1 MIEVEKK
8 FILSEQEK
16 ERLIKDAEFLS
27 ERVFT
32 DIYYDT
38 EKFLLTSQDKWL
50 RSREGKFELK
60 LPLHK
65 GRERLADQ
73 YDEIEDEQKI
83 YQLAN
88 TTKFD
93 FVPSHGWH
101 LSPVI
106 DDEDVSSKLLCP
118 EVEAHVSL
126 VSKIAGV
133 RQTLIQEQR
142 RLAQRGKVVMAG
154 RDIGTVVLPWAELK
168 IFLTA
173 STEERARRRYKE
185 LLKRGEN
192 SSLEIVLA
200 DLKKR
205 DEMDIHR
212 TISPLKPAEDAI
224 IIDTENFSLE
234 QVVDKIY
241 ALAVNL

>member
-1 MIEVEKK
+1 MEGNLKPQLIAIDGPVAVGKTSVGS
-8 FILSEQEK
+8 LLAR
-16 ERLIKDAEFLS
+16 RLGYVFFDTGMMYRGFTWKVLKSGIPIK
-27 ERVFT
+27 
-32 DIYYDT
+32 
-38 EKFLLTSQDKWL
+38 
-50 RSREGKFELK
+50 
-60 LPLHK
+60 
-65 GRERLADQ
+65 
-73 YDEIEDEQKI
+73 DEQKL

-93 FVPSHGWH
+93 FVPLQGCR
-101 LSPVI
+101 LSPLI
-106 DDEDVSSKLLCP
+106 DNEDVSSKLLCP

-133 RQTLIQEQR
+133 RQTLILEQR
-142 RLAQRGKVVMAG
+142 KLAQRGKVVMAG

-168 IFLTA
+168 VFLTA

-185 LLKRGEN
+185 LLDRGEN

-200 DLKKR
+200 DLQKR
-205 DEMDIHR
+205 DKMDIHR

-224 IIDTENFSLE
+224 IINTENLSLE

-241 ALAVNL
+241 TLAVNL

>member
-1 MIEVEKK
+1 MKPQLIAIDGPVAVGKSSVGSLLAKK
-8 FILSEQEK
+8 LGY
-16 ERLIKDAEFLS
+16 
-27 ERVFT
+27 VFF
-32 DIYYDT
+32 DT
-38 EKFLLTSQDKWL
+38 GMMYRAFTWKV
-50 RSREGKFELK
+50 LK
-60 LPLHK
+60 S
-65 GRERLADQ
+65 GIS
-73 YDEIEDEQKI
+73 IEDEQKI
-83 YQLAN
+83 CQLAN

-93 FVPSHGWH
+93 FVPLKGWH

-126 VSKIAGV
+126 ASKIAGV
-133 RQTLIQEQR
+133 RQTLILEQR

-192 SSLEIVLA
+192 SSLESVLA

-212 TISPLKPAEDAI
+212 IISPLKPAEDAI
-224 IIDTENFSLE
+224 IINTENFSLK

-241 ALAVNL
+241 TLAVNL

>member
-1 MIEVEKK
+1 MKPQLIAIDGPVAVGKSSVGS
-8 FILSEQEK
+8 LLAR
-16 ERLIKDAEFLS
+16 RLGY
-27 ERVFT
+27 VFF
-32 DIYYDT
+32 DT
-38 EKFLLTSQDKWL
+38 GMMYRAFTWKVLNSGI
-50 RSREGKFELK
+50 S
-60 LPLHK
+60 
-65 GRERLADQ
+65 
-73 YDEIEDEQKI
+73 IEDEQKLC
-83 YQLAN
+83 QLAN

-93 FVPSHGWH
+93 FVPLQGCY
-101 LSPVI
+101 LSPLI
-106 DDEDVSSKLLCP
+106 DDEDVSSKLLHP

-126 VSKIAGV
+126 ASKIAGV
-133 RQTLIQEQR
+133 RQTLILEQR
-142 RLAQRGKVVMAG
+142 RLAQRGKIVMAG

-185 LLKRGEN
+185 LLERGEN

-205 DEMDIHR
+205 DELDIHR

-241 ALAVNL
+241 TLAVNL

>member
-1 MIEVEKK
+1 MKPQLIAIDGPVAVGKSSVGSLLAK
-8 FILSEQEK
+8 
-16 ERLIKDAEFLS
+16 RLGY
-27 ERVFT
+27 VFF
-32 DIYYDT
+32 DT
-38 EKFLLTSQDKWL
+38 GMMYRAFTWKV
-50 RSREGKFELK
+50 LK
-60 LPLHK
+60 LGIP
-65 GRERLADQ
+65 
-73 YDEIEDEQKI
+73 IEDEQKLC
-83 YQLAN
+83 QLAN

-93 FVPSHGWH
+93 FVPLQGWR
-101 LSPVI
+101 LSPII
-106 DDEDVSSKLLCP
+106 DDKDVSSELLCP

-126 VSKIAGV
+126 ASKIAGV
-133 RQTLIQEQR
+133 RQTLILEQR
-142 RLAQRGKVVMAG
+142 KLAQRGKVVMAG

-173 STEERARRRYKE
+173 STEERARRRHKE

-212 TISPLKPAEDAI
+212 TISPLKSAEDAI
-224 IIDTENFSLE
+224 IIDTENFTLE

-241 ALAVNL
+241 TLAVNL

>member
-1 MIEVEKK
+1 LKPQLIAIDGPVAVGKSSVGSLLAK
-8 FILSEQEK
+8 
-16 ERLIKDAEFLS
+16 RLGYLFFDTGMVYRA
-27 ERVFT
+27 FT
-32 DIYYDT
+32 W
-38 EKFLLTSQDKWL
+38 KV
-50 RSREGKFELK
+50 LK
-60 LPLHK
+60 S
-65 GRERLADQ
+65 GVS
-73 YDEIEDEQKI
+73 IEDEQKI

>member
-1 MIEVEKK
+1 LKPQLIAIDGPVAVGKSSVGALLAK
-8 FILSEQEK
+8 
-16 ERLIKDAEFLS
+16 RLGY
-27 ERVFT
+27 VFF
-32 DIYYDT
+32 DT
-38 EKFLLTSQDKWL
+38 GMMYRAFTWKV
-50 RSREGKFELK
+50 LK
-60 LPLHK
+60 S
-65 GRERLADQ
+65 GIS
-73 YDEIEDEQKI
+73 IEDEQKLC
-83 YQLAN
+83 QLAN

-93 FVPSHGWH
+93 FVPLQGCY
-101 LSPVI
+101 LSPLI
-106 DDEDVSSKLLCP
+106 NGEDVSSKLLRP
-118 EVEAHVSL
+118 EVEEHVSL
-126 VSKIAGV
+126 TSKIAGV
-133 RQTLIQEQR
+133 RQTLLLEQR

-185 LLKRGEN
+185 LVERGVN
-192 SSLEIVLA
+192 SSLEIVLS

-224 IIDTENFSLE
+224 IIDTENFTLE

>member
-1 MIEVEKK
+1 LKPQLIAIDGPVAVGKSSVGSLLAK
-8 FILSEQEK
+8 
-16 ERLIKDAEFLS
+16 RLGY
-27 ERVFT
+27 VFF
-32 DIYYDT
+32 DT
-38 EKFLLTSQDKWL
+38 GMMYRAFTWKV
-50 RSREGKFELK
+50 LK
-60 LPLHK
+60 S
-65 GRERLADQ
+65 GIS
-73 YDEIEDEQKI
+73 IEDEQKLC
-83 YQLAN
+83 QLAN
-88 TTKFD
+88 NTKFD
-93 FVPSHGWH
+93 FVPSQGCY
-101 LSPVI
+101 LSPLI

-126 VSKIAGV
+126 ASKIAGV
-133 RQTLIQEQR
+133 RQTLILEQR
-142 RLAQRGKVVMAG
+142 KLAQRGKVVMAG

-205 DEMDIHR
+205 DEMDINR

-224 IIDTENFSLE
+224 IINTENLSLK

-241 ALAVNL
+241 TLAVNP

>member
-1 MIEVEKK
+1 LKPQLIAIDGPVAVGKSSVGSLLAK
-8 FILSEQEK
+8 
-16 ERLIKDAEFLS
+16 RLGY
-27 ERVFT
+27 VFF
-32 DIYYDT
+32 DT
-38 EKFLLTSQDKWL
+38 GMMYRAFTWKV
-50 RSREGKFELK
+50 LK
-60 LPLHK
+60 LGIP
-65 GRERLADQ
+65 
-73 YDEIEDEQKI
+73 IEDEQKLC
-83 YQLAN
+83 QLAN

-93 FVPSHGWH
+93 FVPLQGWR
-101 LSPVI
+101 LSPII
-106 DDEDVSSKLLCP
+106 DDKDVSSELLCP

-126 VSKIAGV
+126 ASKIAGV
-133 RQTLIQEQR
+133 RQTLILEQR
-142 RLAQRGKVVMAG
+142 KLAQRGKVVMAG

-173 STEERARRRYKE
+173 STEERARRRHKE

-205 DEMDIHR
+205 DEMDIYR

-224 IIDTENFSLE
+224 IIDTENFTLE

-241 ALAVNL
+241 TLAVNL

>member
-1 MIEVEKK
+1 MEGNLKPQLIAIDGPVAVGKSSVGS
-8 FILSEQEK
+8 LLAR
-16 ERLIKDAEFLS
+16 RLGY
-27 ERVFT
+27 VFF
-32 DIYYDT
+32 DT
-38 EKFLLTSQDKWL
+38 GMMYRAFTWKV
-50 RSREGKFELK
+50 LK
-60 LPLHK
+60 S
-65 GRERLADQ
+65 GIS
-73 YDEIEDEQKI
+73 IEDEQKLC
-83 YQLAN
+83 QLAN
-88 TTKFD
+88 TTQFD
-93 FVPSHGWH
+93 FVPLQGCY
-101 LSPVI
+101 LSPLI

-126 VSKIAGV
+126 TSKIAGV

-185 LLKRGEN
+185 LLERGEN
-192 SSLEIVLA
+192 SSLENVLA

-224 IIDTENFSLE
+224 IIDTENFTLE

-241 ALAVNL
+241 TLAVNL